1 MRMTAQRAV
10 LWARCQRCSCEGA
23 RDGGASAVPENAPSW
38 QNTLQNE
45 RVQRSRAGTL
55 SIPQTLARCVGT
67 KSSRS
72 VAGLQSSHEHHGRM
86 ARRDGVAFAAL
97 PLELLTLL
105 MRSLCARDI
114 ARLARAVPAFSR
126 PGSYFDEAVAALLAE
141 LHSVGCGERFVL
153 PAETALHRLAR
164 LTGRRLHPRTVRFG

>member
-1 MRMTAQRAV
+1 M
-10 LWARCQRCSCEGA
+10 
-23 RDGGASAVPENAPSW
+23 SAP
-38 QNTLQNE
+38 
-45 RVQRSRAGTL
+45 
-55 SIPQTLARCVGT
+55 
-67 KSSRS
+67 KSSLS
-72 VAGLQSSHEHHGRM
+72 WLWQSSHEHHGRM

-164 LTGRRLHPRTVRFG
+164 LTGRRLNSRD